1 MLQKL
6 SAALELCKD
15 WIGLLARPVY
25 QHLMTHEPVHGLTLE
40 LAHELTF

>member
-15 WIGLLARPVY
+15 WIGLLARHVY
-25 QHLMTHEPVHGLTLE
+25 QHLMTHE
-40 LAHELTF
+40 LAHGTTRELTF